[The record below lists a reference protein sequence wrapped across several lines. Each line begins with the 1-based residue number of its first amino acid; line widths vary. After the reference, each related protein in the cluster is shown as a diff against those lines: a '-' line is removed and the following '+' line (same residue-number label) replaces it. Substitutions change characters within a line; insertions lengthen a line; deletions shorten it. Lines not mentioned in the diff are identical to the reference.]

1 MPGLVEGKAG
11 LVTGSAGGI
20 GRATAL
26 ALAREGA
33 AGVMVTDLA
42 SRRQDG
48 EETVHL
54 IEQEG
59 GHAVFVAGDVT
70 VAADCQALVAQ
81 TVEAFGR
88 LDFAHNNAG
97 VELQDTIVG
106 TEEADWERVIAVNLK
121 GVWLGMKYQ
130 IPQMLEHGG
139 GSIVNTASLAG
150 LMAVPSLA
158 AYIASKHGVVGL
170 TRAAAVEVAND
181 GIRVNCVCPAAIRT
195 AMMDVLPEERQLEL
209 AGPAGDEA
217 LRRARGGRRVRRLAD
232 LRSLVVR
239 DGDGAVGG
247 RGGDGAVEVKKLPHR
262 GKGVSGGRSAG
273 GRPLRRAALEPVRV
287 FVGFRG

>member
-33 AGVMVTDLA
+33 AGVLVTDL
-42 SRRQDG
+42 SRRADG
-48 EETVHL
+48 EETVRL

-59 GHAVFVAGDVT
+59 GHAVFVAGDVS
-70 VAADCQALVAQ
+70 VAADCEALVRA
-81 TVEAFGR
+81 TVEAFGH

-106 TEEADWERVIAVNLK
+106 TVEDDWERVIAVNLK

-158 AYIASKHGVVGL
+158 V
-170 TRAAAVEVAND
+170 
-181 GIRVNCVCPAAIRT
+181 
-195 AMMDVLPEERQLEL
+195 
-209 AGPAGDEA
+209 
-217 LRRARGGRRVRRLAD
+217 
-232 LRSLVVR
+232 
-239 DGDGAVGG
+239 
-247 RGGDGAVEVKKLPHR
+247 
-262 GKGVSGGRSAG
+262 
-273 GRPLRRAALEPVRV
+273 
-287 FVGFRG
+287 

>member
-33 AGVMVTDLA
+33 AGVLVTDLP
-42 SRRQDG
+42 SRREDG
-48 EETVHL
+48 EETVRL
-54 IEQEG
+54 IEQDG
-59 GHAVFVAGDVT
+59 GHAVFVPGDVT
-70 VAADCQALVAQ
+70 VAADCEAIVRQ
-81 TVEAFGR
+81 TVQAFGH

-97 VELQDTIVG
+97 VELQATTVA
-106 TEEADWERVIAVNLK
+106 TEEADWERVISVNLK

-130 IPQMLEHGG
+130 IPAMLQRGG

-150 LMAVPSLA
+150 LMAVPTLA

-209 AGPAGDEA
+209 LAPQAMKRFGEPREVAESVVWLCSDRSSFVTGTALSVDAGAMA
-217 LRRARGGRRVRRLAD
+217 Q
-232 LRSLVVR
+232 
-239 DGDGAVGG
+239 
-247 RGGDGAVEVKKLPHR
+247 
-262 GKGVSGGRSAG
+262 
-273 GRPLRRAALEPVRV
+273 
-287 FVGFRG
+287 

>member
-33 AGVMVTDLA
+33 AGILVTDLP
-42 SRRQDG
+42 SRQEDG

-54 IEQEG
+54 IEQGG
-59 GHAVFVAGDVT
+59 GHAVFVPGDVT
-70 VAADCQALVAQ
+70 VAADCQAVVTK
-81 TVEAFGR
+81 TVEAFGH

-97 VELQDTIVG
+97 VELQATVVD

-130 IPQMLEHGG
+130 IPHMRAHGG

-150 LMAVPSLA
+150 LRAVPTLA

-181 GIRVNCVCPAAIRT
+181 GVRVNCVCPAAIRT

-209 AGPAGDEA
+209 LAPQAMKRFGEPNEVAESVVWLVSDRSSFVTGTALSVDAGAMA
-217 LRRARGGRRVRRLAD
+217 Q
-232 LRSLVVR
+232 
-239 DGDGAVGG
+239 
-247 RGGDGAVEVKKLPHR
+247 
-262 GKGVSGGRSAG
+262 
-273 GRPLRRAALEPVRV
+273 
-287 FVGFRG
+287 